1 MRFLLSLLL
10 VCLPVCAE
18 TTVADLF
25 EAKTLA
31 RIAAADTQLD
41 GVLGV
46 AAIDL
51 TTGRTLAYHADA
63 VFPTASTIKVPI
75 MIQLYR
81 AIRAGEVKLTDVLPV
96 TVKELVEESP
106 VVEKA
111 AKSSGKITVRELLE
125 AMMQVSD
132 NTATNKLIELLGMAK
147 VNRAMDEAGLLQT
160 RLRRRMID
168 LAAAR
173 RNEENVS
180 TPLEMAR
187 LMQMIWQGKAVDEAA
202 SRDML
207 EVMTPTKAEIR
218 KVIPAGIRVASKPG
232 WLDQVKCEVAIVYL
246 ENVSLEKRPFVVSV
260 YSTYLKGDGNPTGN
274 ITAILFDY
282 FSRLAKSNLYGR
294 GL

>member
-1 MRFLLSLLL
+1 MRLPLLL
-10 VCLPVCAE
+10 LLACAPVFAQI
-18 TTVADLF
+18 TVADRL
-25 EAKTLA
+25 ETKTLA
-31 RIAAADTQLD
+31 LIAKADAELD

-46 AAIDL
+46 TAIDL
-51 TTGRTLAYHADA
+51 TTGRTLAYHADT
-63 VFPTASTIKVPI
+63 VFPTASTIKIPV

-81 AIRAGEVKLTDVLPV
+81 AVRAGEVKLTDVIPV

-111 AKSSGKITVRELLE
+111 AKSTGKITVRELLE

-147 VNRAMDEAGLLQT
+147 VNRAMDEAGFLQT

-168 LAAAR
+168 IAAAR

-202 SRDML
+202 SREML
-207 EVMTPTKAEIR
+207 EVMIPTRAEIR

-232 WLDQVKCEVAIVYL
+232 WLDGVKCEVAIVFL
-246 ENVSLEKRPFVVSV
+246 DKRPFVVSV
-260 YSTYLKGDGNPTGN
+260 YSTYLNGDVNPTGK
-274 ITAILFDY
+274 ITIILFDY
-282 FSRLAKSNLYGR
+282 FNKLAKSNLYGR